1 MNNRGFSTRSIHDA
15 EKPLKDTG
23 EYGDVVIPIHLTTTF
38 ARKEP
43 ETATKGMDY
52 SRTGNPTRQ
61 ALERKLASLEQAKH
75 GLAFASGLAAEAAVI
90 ISMLKTGD
98 AVIAGE
104 DLYGGTR
111 RLLVNFGSRF
121 GIKVKFVD
129 LSNPQNINP
138 LITKETKMIWC
149 ETPSNPFLK
158 ITPLREVSRLASEH
172 NIFTVADNTFASPFF
187 QNPIRLGCDIV
198 VHSTTKYIGGHSDT
212 IGGAVITDN
221 DEIFESVKFFQNA
234 AGGIMSPFDSY
245 LTLRGAKTLS
255 ARMSIHERNAK
266 SIAKLL
272 VSSGKA
278 KEVFYP
284 GLESHPLHSVAAQ
297 QMSGFGGMVSV
308 KLNTDVKGVRRFLN
322 KLELFSLAESLGGVE
337 SLIEVPSMM
346 THLSVP
352 PEERKRLG
360 IDDSLIRISAGIE
373 DEKDLLEDLSNGL
386 AQI

>member
-1 MNNRGFSTRSIHDA
+1 MRTNGFSTRSIHDA
-15 EKPLKDTG
+15 EKPLQDTG
-23 EYGDVVIPIHLTTTF
+23 EYGDVVVPIHLTTTF
-38 ARKEP
+38 ARREP

-61 ALERKLASLEQAKH
+61 ALERKLASLEQAKY

-90 ISMLKTGD
+90 MALLRSGD
-98 AVIAGE
+98 TVIAGE

-121 GIKVKFVD
+121 GIHVKFAD
-129 LSNPQNINP
+129 LSNPENLLPI
-138 LITKETKMIWC
+138 ITKETKMIWC

-158 ITPLREVSRLASEH
+158 ITPLREVSKFSSEH
-172 NIFTVADNTFASPFF
+172 GILTVADNTFASPFF
-187 QNPIRLGCDIV
+187 QNPIQLGCDVV

-212 IGGAVITDN
+212 IGGAVVTDS
-221 DEIFESVKFFQNA
+221 EQIFENVKFFQNA

-245 LTLRGAKTLS
+245 LTLRGVKTLS
-255 ARMSIHERNAK
+255 ARMAIHARNAK
-266 SIAKLL
+266 SIANLL
-272 VSSGKA
+272 ASSGKA
-278 KEVFYP
+278 SEVFYP
-284 GLESHPLHSVAAQ
+284 GLDSHPLHKVAAQ

-308 KLNTDVKGVRRFLN
+308 RLDTDLKGVRRFL
-322 KLELFSLAESLGGVE
+322 KGLELFSLAESLGGVE

-360 IDDSLIRISAGIE
+360 IDESLIRISAGIE
-373 DEKDLLEDLSNGL
+373 DEKDLLEDLSNAL
-386 AQI
+386 ALI

>member
-1 MNNRGFSTRSIHDA
+1 MKVKGFATRAIHDA
-15 EKPLKDTG
+15 EKPLQDTG
-23 EYGDVVIPIHLTTTF
+23 EYGDVVVPIHLTTTF

-52 SRTGNPTRQ
+52 SRTGNPTRA
-61 ALERKLASLEQAKH
+61 ALEKKLASLEQARH

-90 ISMLKTGD
+90 MALLKSGD

-111 RLLVNFGSRF
+111 RLLVNFGARF
-121 GIKVKFVD
+121 GIKVIFAD
-129 LSNPQNINP
+129 LSNHENIQQ

-158 ITPLREVSRLASEH
+158 ITPLREVSKIASEH
-172 NIFTVADNTFASPFF
+172 GILTVADNTFASPCF
-187 QNPIRLGCDIV
+187 QNPIRLGCDVV

-212 IGGAVITDN
+212 IGGAVVTDS
-221 DEIFESVKFFQNA
+221 DELFQNVKFFQNA

-255 ARMSIHERNAK
+255 ARMVIHERNAK
-266 SIAKLL
+266 SIANYLA
-272 VSSGKA
+272 SSGKA

-284 GLESHPLHSVAAQ
+284 GLESHPLHAVAAR

-308 KLNTDVKGVRRFLN
+308 RLNTDLNGVRRFLSN
-322 KLELFSLAESLGGVE
+322 LELFSLAESLGGVE

-352 PEERKRLG
+352 LEERKRLG
-360 IDDSLIRISAGIE
+360 IDESLIRISAGIE
-373 DEKDLLEDLSNGL
+373 DERDLLDDLSKAL
-386 AQI
+386 EHV